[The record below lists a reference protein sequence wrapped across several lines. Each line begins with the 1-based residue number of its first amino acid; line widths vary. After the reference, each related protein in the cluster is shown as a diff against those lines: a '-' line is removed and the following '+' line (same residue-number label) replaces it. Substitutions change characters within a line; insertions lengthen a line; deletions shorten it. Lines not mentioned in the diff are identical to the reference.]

1 MNTKLFVLFAIIFL
15 ILDIVW
21 LQIFSIKF
29 GPMIAKI
36 QNSPMVVNKY
46 AALAAYIV
54 MIISYYFI
62 LFNDPSNPPSYFK
75 AAILG
80 FAIYGTYEFTNMTTF
95 KNWDL
100 NVLII
105 DIFWGIFVSVF
116 SLYLANQ
123 AKSYLSL

>member
-1 MNTKLFVLFAIIFL
+1 MNTTLFILFAIIFL
-15 ILDIVW
+15 VLDIVW
-21 LQIFSIKF
+21 IQVFSTMF
-29 GPMIAKI
+29 GPMIEKI
-36 QNSPMVVNKY
+36 QNAPMTVNLTG
-46 AALAAYIV
+46 ALAAYIV
-54 MIISYYFI
+54 MLISYYF
-62 LFNDPSNPPSYFK
+62 LVFNSSLPPSYFK

-105 DIFWGIFVSVF
+105 DISWGIFVSVF

-123 AKSYLSL
+123 AKSYLKL

>member
-105 DIFWGIFVSVF
+105 DIFWGVFVSVF

>member
-1 MNTKLFVLFAIIFL
+1 MNTTLFILFAIIFL
-15 ILDIVW
+15 ILDIAW
-21 LQIFSIKF
+21 IQIFSIMF
-29 GPMIAKI
+29 GPMIEKI
-36 QNSPMVVNKY
+36 QNSPMIVNKY

-54 MIISYYFI
+54 MIISFYFLI
-62 LFNDPSNPPSYFK
+62 FNDPSNPPSYFK

-105 DIFWGIFVSVF
+105 DISWGVFVSVF

-123 AKSYLSL
+123 TKSYLKL

>member
-1 MNTKLFVLFAIIFL
+1 MNITLFILFAVIFL

-21 LQIFSIKF
+21 IQIFSTMF

-36 QNSPMVVNKY
+36 QNAPMIVNKY

-54 MIISYYFI
+54 MIISYYFLI
-62 LFNDPSNPPSYFK
+62 FNSSSPPSYFN

-105 DIFWGIFVSVF
+105 DISWGVFVSVF
-116 SLYLANQ
+116 SLYLANKT
-123 AKSYLSL
+123 KSYLSL

>member
-1 MNTKLFVLFAIIFL
+1 MNTTLFILFAVIFL
-15 ILDIVW
+15 ILDIAW
-21 LQIFSIKF
+21 IQIFSIMF

-36 QNSPMVVNKY
+36 QNAPMIVNKY

-54 MIISYYFI
+54 MIISYYFLI
-62 LFNDPSNPPSYFK
+62 FNSSSPPSYFN

-105 DIFWGIFVSVF
+105 DISWGVFVSVF

-123 AKSYLSL
+123 TKSYLSL

>member
-1 MNTKLFVLFAIIFL
+1 MNTTLFILFAIIFL
-15 ILDIVW
+15 VLDIVW
-21 LQIFSIKF
+21 IQVFSTMF
-29 GPMIAKI
+29 GPMIEKI
-36 QNSPMVVNKY
+36 QNAPMIVNKN

-54 MIISYYFI
+54 MIISYYFLI
-62 LFNDPSNPPSYFK
+62 FYDSNPPSYFK

-95 KNWDL
+95 KSWDL

-105 DIFWGIFVSVF
+105 DISWGVFVSVF

-123 AKSYLSL
+123 TKSYLKL

>member
-1 MNTKLFVLFAIIFL
+1 MNTKLFILFAIIFL

-21 LQIFSIKF
+21 IQIFSNMF

-36 QNSPMVVNKY
+36 QNAPMIVNKY

-105 DIFWGIFVSVF
+105 DISWGVFVSVF
-116 SLYLANQ
+116 SLYLANKT
-123 AKSYLSL
+123 KSYLSL

>member
-1 MNTKLFVLFAIIFL
+1 MNTTLFILFAVIFL

-21 LQIFSIKF
+21 IQIFSTIF

-36 QNSPMVVNKY
+36 QNAPMTVNLN

-54 MIISYYFI
+54 MITSYYF
-62 LFNDPSNPPSYFK
+62 LVFYDSNPPSYLK
-75 AAILG
+75 AAMLG

-95 KNWDL
+95 KNWNL

-105 DIFWGIFVSVF
+105 DIFWGVFVSVF

-123 AKSYLSL
+123 TKSYLSL

>member
-1 MNTKLFVLFAIIFL
+1 MNTKLFILFAIIFL
-15 ILDIVW
+15 ILDIAW
-21 LQIFSIKF
+21 IQIFSIMF

-36 QNSPMVVNKY
+36 QNAPMIVNKY

-105 DIFWGIFVSVF
+105 DISWGVFVSVF

-123 AKSYLSL
+123 TKSYLKL